1 MEENITEELPEENDD
16 YTKLEGV
23 ELENAIRALS
33 TTQQVALLKLSEN
46 PSLDIPA
53 IANLIGCGVSTVRH
67 WRYDKTIKFR
77 DCWHSIRNL
86 SVESLPEQARYQA
99 MQHVQTIAMRDIE
112 LAIAENGDND
122 SPARIQAIGKR
133 RDAVYK
139 LAGLA
144 TDSDSPTVSVVQ
156 IINQHLA
163 TNQPRQP
170 EIWDAEN
177 RI

>member
-1 MEENITEELPEENDD
+1 MEINITEEIPEENDD
-16 YTKLEGV
+16 WIQLDGV
-23 ELENAIRALS
+23 DLENAIRGLS
-33 TTQQVALLKLSEN
+33 TTQQVVLAKLSEN

-53 IANLIGCGVSTVRH
+53 IASLVGCGVSTVRH

-86 SVESLPEQARYQA
+86 SIENLPEQARFLA
-99 MQHVQTIAMRDIE
+99 MQHVQTVAARDVE
-112 LAIAENGDND
+112 LAIAENKDSD

-144 TDSDSPTVSVVQ
+144 TDNDNPNISVVQ

-163 TNQPRQP
+163 TNQPRKT
-170 EIWDAEN
+170 EIWEA
-177 RI
+177 